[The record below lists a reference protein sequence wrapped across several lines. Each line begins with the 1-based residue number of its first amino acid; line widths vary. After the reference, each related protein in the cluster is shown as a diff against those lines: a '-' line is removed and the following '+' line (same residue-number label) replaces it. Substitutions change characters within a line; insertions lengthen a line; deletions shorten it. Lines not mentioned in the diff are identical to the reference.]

1 MPIMIDPP
9 ADEQGDDEQFCSDCF
24 AGMESSE
31 HHEKCELPVRL
42 LEDIAAVLHEIYD
55 PAGALIWW
63 SARITYLDN
72 KRPCDIWRDRDM
84 VLLER
89 ICQRLNALADGA
101 FA

>member
-1 MPIMIDPP
+1 MPIIVPPP
-9 ADEQGDDEQFCSDCF
+9 ADEQVDDERFCSDCF

-31 HHEKCELPVRL
+31 HYEKCVRPTRL

-63 SARITYLDN
+63 SARIKYLDD

-84 VLLER
+84 ALLER
-89 ICQRLNALADGA
+89 INQRLNALADGA
-101 FA
+101 FC